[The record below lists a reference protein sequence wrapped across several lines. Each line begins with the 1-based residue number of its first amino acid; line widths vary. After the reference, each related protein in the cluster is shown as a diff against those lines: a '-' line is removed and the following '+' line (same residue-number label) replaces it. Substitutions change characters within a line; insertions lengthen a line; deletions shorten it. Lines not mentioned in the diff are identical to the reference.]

1 MDLDNSHSAISRH
14 WALLPVPLKL
24 GLGTRNL
31 LRLLSK
37 LTLCRFVVFRVHKNL
52 LKLKQTI
59 SYPHLY
65 STRHHPRSLKKVQRK
80 SKGKADF
87 FPGFRMLCVYIGPQT
102 KSLAHSI
109 KQFFAPLI
117 LVKKY
122 PRSLI
127 QINLQTLSK
136 PSDRWTNGF
145 STSSLEDVPVRL
157 FDETQSVTEKAAL
170 INAASLALLDAGVGM
185 RGCGFAVGVAI
196 IPASVTKSNN
206 NLDNDN
212 SDHIVLDPNP
222 TEESSAKSLHLIG
235 LHFGHQFNT
244 PSSDGLN
251 VGHVTLCESNGNFSF
266 DQLQTVLKYG
276 SLATQQ
282 ILEFVRRSCETVY
295 QQHEPDQEENSNPS
309 DPNSS
314 AVNATN
320 ENRKKKKVK
329 KTK

>member
-1 MDLDNSHSAISRH
+1 MSIIRSDSRTE
-14 WALLPVPLKL
+14 VD
-24 GLGTRNL
+24 
-31 LRLLSK
+31 
-37 LTLCRFVVFRVHKNL
+37 V
-52 LKLKQTI
+52 
-59 SYPHLY
+59 
-65 STRHHPRSLKKVQRK
+65 RSLTMRMSILSRSDGSGQF
-80 SKGKADF
+80 SFGDLKALGAVTGPAEVRIRDEK
-87 FPGFRMLCVYIGPQT
+87 PTEASIEVNVVPVCGLPGPQT

>member
-1 MDLDNSHSAISRH
+1 MSIIRSDSRTE
-14 WALLPVPLKL
+14 VD
-24 GLGTRNL
+24 
-31 LRLLSK
+31 
-37 LTLCRFVVFRVHKNL
+37 V
-52 LKLKQTI
+52 
-59 SYPHLY
+59 
-65 STRHHPRSLKKVQRK
+65 RSLTMRMSILSRSDGSGQF
-80 SKGKADF
+80 SFGDLKALGAVTGPAEVRIRDEKPTEASIEVNVVRSSNQVSSTF
-87 FPGFRMLCVYIGPQT
+87 DQAVLCAVDL
-102 KSLAHSI
+102 SE
-109 KQFFAPLI
+109 
-117 LVKKY
+117 KY